1 MAYDAAREKSIEI
14 LKTVVTKAF
23 AAGHPVKFGE
33 TEYVQLKRGQE
44 IEVKDYDQEGV
55 VEAFESGIFKKCP
68 KQRYNK
74 ELGVDQH
81 GFTYLRFHDFGDVD
95 DLVDKHT
102 PNMTTQ
108 EIDMMMV
115 GTSATSVLTAMAHER
130 RAPRPR
136 QYMRQ
141 EDTGPSM

>member
-23 AAGHPVKFGE
+23 AAGHPVTFGE
-33 TEYVQLKRGQE
+33 SEYVQLKRGQE
-44 IEVKDYDQEGV
+44 IEVKDYDAEGV
-55 VEAFESGIFKKCP
+55 VEATESGIFKKCP

-81 GFTYLRFHDFGDVD
+81 GFTYLRFHDYGDVD
-95 DLVDKHT
+95 ELVDKHT
-102 PNMTTQ
+102 PKMTTQ
-108 EIDMMMV
+108 DIDMMMA
-115 GTSATSVLTAMAHER
+115 GTSAKSVLTAMAHER
-130 RAPRPR
+130 RAARPR